1 MLLYNT
7 LNNILTMKRKTL
19 QYYIKNKLP
28 FTYNLKQSTSRFIV
42 SIKNVYK
49 GKTPKANELI
59 NVKNL
64 NKFDSLGGWMD
75 ENNNYYLDLNIHLD
89 SKEDAL
95 KIGSLYDQLA
105 IYDQKEKKVIN
116 LNN

>member
-7 LNNILTMKRKTL
+7 FNNTITMKRKNI

-64 NKFDSLGGWMD
+64 SKFDSLGGWMD

-95 KIGSLYDQLA
+95 KIGNLYDQLA

-116 LNN
+116 LNK

>member
-1 MLLYNT
+1 
-7 LNNILTMKRKTL
+7 
-19 QYYIKNKLP
+19 
-28 FTYNLKQSTSRFIV
+28 
-42 SIKNVYK
+42 
-49 GKTPKANELI
+49 
-59 NVKNL
+59 
-64 NKFDSLGGWMD
+64 MD

-116 LNN
+116 LNK